1 MVKLTRSEQKH
12 QDIVAA
18 AHDIFLKKGFS
29 AAGMD
34 EIAEAAGVSKR
45 TVYSHFGS
53 KEDMFVALLERKC
66 AATRENFVSSADETA
81 PVDETLE
88 AFGRDFLAMIFQ
100 DESLKMFRILAAE
113 ADNFPDIGRRFFE
126 SGPEQST
133 AAVARYLDGQKA
145 LGVINVGN
153 AFEAAGT
160 LMSAMMNKRLI
171 ACLLKAAPIP
181 TAEEQNEIVCR
192 TVAMFLDGVR
202 C

>member
-1 MVKLTRSEQKH
+1 MVKQTRSEQKH
-12 QDIVAA
+12 QAIVAA
-18 AHDIFLKKGFS
+18 AHDIFLQKGFS

-66 AATRENFVSSADETA
+66 TATRENFVSNADETA
-81 PVDETLE
+81 PIDATLRE
-88 AFGRDFLAMIFQ
+88 LGRDFLAMIFQ
-100 DESLKMFRILAAE
+100 DETLKMFRILAAE

-126 SGPEQST
+126 SGPEAST
-133 AAVARYLDGQKA
+133 AAVAQYLERQKA
-145 LGVINVGN
+145 LGVIDIGD
-153 AFEAAGT
+153 AFQAAGT

-181 TAEEQNEIVCR
+181 TPDEREEMVQR
-192 TVAMFLDGVR
+192 TVAIFLDGVR
-202 C
+202 R

>member
-1 MVKLTRSEQKH
+1 MVKQTRSEQKH
-12 QDIVAA
+12 QAIVAA
-18 AHDIFLKKGFS
+18 AHDIFLQKGFS

-66 AATRENFVSSADETA
+66 TATRENFVSNADETA
-81 PVDETLE
+81 PIDATLRE
-88 AFGRDFLAMIFQ
+88 LGRDFLAMIFQ
-100 DESLKMFRILAAE
+100 DETLKMFRILAAE

-126 SGPEQST
+126 RQ
-133 AAVARYLDGQKA
+133 QA
-145 LGVINVGN
+145 LGVIDVGD
-153 AFEAAGT
+153 AFQAAGT

-181 TAEEQNEIVCR
+181 TPDEREEMVQR
-192 TVAMFLDGVR
+192 TVAIFLDGVR
-202 C
+202 R